1 MLLLIMYIIILILII
16 ILMYYNNIY
25 ENFSSTDNIDTNKV
39 DMNKYKIHHYDNDC
53 ILRCGD
59 VSNCTRLK
67 YQTDNYT
74 KCKDCE
80 KNSNNN
86 FNKLITNY
94 VCDEEEYKDY
104 YFDNNQKC
112 NYSDNLSCPNYN
124 NISSPV
130 MIKPYY
136 IIPKD
141 TSKYLSNTGL
151 CQFCWNL
158 N

>member
-1 MLLLIMYIIILILII
+1 MLLLIMYMIILILII
-16 ILMYYNNIY
+16 ILLYYNNTF
-25 ENFSSTDNIDTNKV
+25 ENFNNMDNIDVNKV
-39 DMNKYKIHHYDNDC
+39 NMNKYKIHHYDNDC

-67 YQTDNYT
+67 YQTYNYK
-74 KCKDCE
+74 KCKNCN
-80 KNSNNN
+80 KN

-94 VCDEEEYKDY
+94 VCEEEDY
-104 YFDNNQKC
+104 ENYQLDNNKKC
-112 NYSDNLSCPNYN
+112 NYSSDLSCPNYN
-124 NISSPV
+124 NISSPK